1 MPDHYNRIHLLHI
14 KNDISI
20 TKATHAAR
28 HFAAQTARAHG
39 ASVTGTKALG
49 RWSETDAM
57 TNCYDRQIPID
68 ALLGAS
74 MFNSRRPEEH
84 FLARELLGML
94 MVSLL
99 LSGDA
104 NVVGPLEPPAE
115 LISQIFPW
123 VEAEHA
129 ALEER
134 EHRLGRPA
142 QDIALRQFL
151 HLLVWLRR
159 VLLQDVAMLFSQKP
173 ACPVF
178 QFPLFH
184 STSFRSF
191 AEHSQKIVAQA
202 IEDTHLN
209 AQNLPD
215 QFVASVQGAMASVQ
229 LNQDA
234 RMEQLEH
241 SLQASGNR

>member
-1 MPDHYNRIHLLHI
+1 
-14 KNDISI
+14 
-20 TKATHAAR
+20 
-28 HFAAQTARAHG
+28 
-39 ASVTGTKALG
+39 
-49 RWSETDAM
+49 
-57 TNCYDRQIPID
+57 
-68 ALLGAS
+68 
-74 MFNSRRPEEH
+74 
-84 FLARELLGML
+84 ML

-123 VEAEHA
+123 VEAEH
-129 ALEER
+129 
-134 EHRLGRPA
+134 RLGCPA
-142 QDIALRQFL
+142 QDITLRQFL

-178 QFPLFH
+178 QFPLFR

-191 AEHSQKIVAQA
+191 AECSQKIVAQA
-202 IEDTHLN
+202 IEDAHLN

-215 QFVASVQGAMASVQ
+215 QFVASVQGVMASVQ

-241 SLQASGNR
+241 SLAGLQEQVTQMEGMMGVMATTRRGSCHHRPEVTRGT